1 MAKALFVFDHKYPVD
16 QKGTVY
22 YSSGFDEEFFAR
34 YYNIFEQFDILGRSS
49 FVSETSKLK
58 DVQYPSKFYL
68 LKSNKSVFTAHTISI
83 MRKAI
88 RSVDCVI
95 ARMPSLFGMLAI
107 KLSKKMRKPYIVE
120 IVACTYD
127 ALSSSPS
134 YKRRALA
141 KPAEFIYR
149 SVLRNNPYNIYV
161 TKQFLQKK
169 YPTTGKQIACSNV
182 TLPSV
187 EDEVLERR
195 IKKINRFS
203 RQKIILGTTS
213 TLNVD
218 FKGQKYMIQALP
230 ILINHGYD
238 IEYQMVGDGDASWL
252 IKIAREYG
260 VEDRVKVIGRLDH
273 NDVFRWLDNL
283 DVYVHPSCQE
293 GLSRAIIEAM
303 SRGCP
308 IVASDAGGVHELI
321 DDKYIVPIKAPDALA
336 DGVIRLLNDN
346 LEKQATINFMASK
359 DYTKSVLYRRREEFY
374 KLFMKETGVI

>member
-16 QKGTVY
+16 QKGSVY

-34 YYNIFEQFDILGRSS
+34 YYNMFEQFDVFGRYS
-49 FVSETSKLK
+49 FVSEISQLK
-58 DVQYPSKFYL
+58 AVQYPSKFYL
-68 LKSNKSVFTAHTISI
+68 LKSNKSVLTVHTILI

-88 RSVDCVI
+88 QSVDCVI
-95 ARMPSLFGMLAI
+95 ARMPSLFGILAI
-107 KLSKKMRKPYIVE
+107 KLSIIMKKPYIVE

-141 KPAEFIYR
+141 KPAEYIYR
-149 SVLRNNPYNIYV
+149 SILRTNPYNIYV
-161 TKQFLQKK
+161 TEQFLQKK
-169 YPTTGKQIACSNV
+169 YPSTGKQIACSNV
-182 TLPSV
+182 TLPCV
-187 EDEVLERR
+187 EDAVLEGR
-195 IKKINRFS
+195 IRKINSFG

-218 FKGQKYMIQALP
+218 FKGQKYVIQALP

-238 IEYQMVGDGDASWL
+238 VEYQMVGDGDASWL
-252 IKIAREYG
+252 LKIAREYG

-273 NDVFRWLDNL
+273 NDVFGWLDFV
-283 DVYVHPSCQE
+283 DIYVHPSCQE

-308 IVASDAGGVHELI
+308 IVAADAGGVHELI
-321 DDKYIVPIKAPDALA
+321 DEKYIVPIKSPDALA
-336 DGVIRLLNDN
+336 DGLIRLLNDN
-346 LEKQATINFMASK
+346 LEKQAINNYMTSK
-359 DYTKSVLYRRREEFY
+359 HYTKSVLYSKREEFY